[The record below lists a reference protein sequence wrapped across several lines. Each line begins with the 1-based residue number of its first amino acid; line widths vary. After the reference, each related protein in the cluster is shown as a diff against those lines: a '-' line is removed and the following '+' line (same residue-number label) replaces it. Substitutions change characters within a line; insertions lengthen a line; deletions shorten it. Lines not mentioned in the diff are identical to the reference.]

1 MLTNTMKRFDFLIA
15 LYITCIMISEL
26 MGAKTFPLFTLF
38 GFKLSASVAILVL
51 PLVYSANDVI
61 VEVYGQER
69 ARSIVRSGLLMV
81 ALLIL
86 FSFLAVSLPPTLRF
100 AAKEKAYDTIFGM
113 TIRIAASSLTAF
125 AVAEFLDVFIFA
137 KVREMLGK
145 KGLWIRTNLSNFVS
159 EFFDTVLFMT
169 LAFYALDKP
178 FASNFVF
185 LSGLILPYW
194 LLKCFMSILET
205 PLVYLGV
212 KWLKKE
218 N

>member
-1 MLTNTMKRFDFLIA
+1 ML
-15 LYITCIMISEL
+15 SEL

-51 PLVYSANDVI
+51 PLVYSANDII
-61 VEVYGQER
+61 VEVKGLHR
-69 ARSIVRSGLLMV
+69 ARSIVRAGLLMV
-81 ALLIL
+81 AFLIL
-86 FSFLAVSLPPTLRF
+86 FSFLAVYLPPTPRF
-100 AAKEKAYDTIFGM
+100 ALKESAYDTIFGM
-113 TIRIAASSLTAF
+113 TIRIALSSLTAF
-125 AVAEFLDVFIFA
+125 AVAEFLDVFIFS
-137 KVREMLGK
+137 KLREALGK

-159 EFFDTVLFMT
+159 EFFDTVLFIT

-178 FASNFVF
+178 FTMNFVF
-185 LSGLILPYW
+185 LAGLILPYW

-218 N
+218 EK